1 MSPGQNQI
9 HDTQYDLMLQHITL
23 QHASYAQTVW
33 LTSYQSRW
41 WSHGRPMI
49 GLFTALCCSN
59 MSMSHEGTDGMCHQD
74 ILHEFKPM
82 CIKIALKHT
91 CHMKWLV
98 VVTCCGDKS
107 PCVTGSLCNCYAG
120 TTCGT
125 PIAFKGERWLNANSY
140 AKSPRNFG
148 PNFRPWRTSSLYRN
162 SSEKKRNQ
170 VEAIV
175 SRTEAASAMIH
186 KRHTN
191 TMWLY
196 FPTL

>member
-1 MSPGQNQI
+1 MIWCCNISLCDMPVTPKRYGWQVTNQDGG
-9 HDTQYDLMLQHITL
+9 HREGPWLVYLQ
-23 QHASYAQTVW
+23 
-33 LTSYQSRW
+33 
-41 WSHGRPMI
+41 
-49 GLFTALCCSN
+49 LFVVVTCC
-59 MSMSHEGTDGMCHQD
+59 MCMSHEGTDAMCHQD
-74 ILHEFKPM
+74 ILHEFKPI

-91 CHMKWLV
+91 CHMKLLV

-107 PCVTGSLCNCYAG
+107 PCATGSLCNCYAV

-125 PIAFKGERWLNANSY
+125 SIAFKGERWLNANSY
-140 AKSPRNFG
+140 TKSPRNFG
-148 PNFRPWRTSSLYRN
+148 PNFRPWRTSSLHRN

-191 TMWLY
+191 TMWLD
-196 FPTL
+196 FLTS